1 MSTAKKR
8 SQEEQN
14 LTGIKK
20 TIVIDAPADIV
31 FKAITDPAEL
41 TNWFPD
47 HAILEPRVGGKIR
60 LSFYKEKST

>member
-14 LTGIKK
+14 QIVIKK
-20 TIVIDAPADIV
+20 TIIIDAPADIV

-47 HAILEPRVGGKIR
+47 HAILAQGWRKN
-60 LSFYKEKST
+60 

>member
-14 LTGIKK
+14 LIGIKK

-31 FKAITDPAEL
+31 FKAITDPAES

-47 HAILEPRVGGKIR
+47 HAILAQGWRKN
-60 LSFYKEKST
+60 